1 MGGVSQGDHSCKKLD
16 RAREILRA
24 LREDLKI
31 TQGRKETTM
40 DIMPRPL
47 LEDTAVVA
55 KTLKKWL
62 AEHPGSRLDG
72 DAYSTMINDV
82 RGQHPR
88 ATKVFVHNTWCAV
101 SQGRI

>member
-1 MGGVSQGDHSCKKLD
+1 
-16 RAREILRA
+16 
-24 LREDLKI
+24 
-31 TQGRKETTM
+31 M
-40 DIMPRPL
+40 DITPRPL

-62 AEHPGSRLDG
+62 TEHPGSRLDG
-72 DAYSTMINDV
+72 DAYYTMINDV